1 MTIQLS
7 TTVRNARLDAIE
19 TAVGTAPILR
29 FYTGS
34 QPANC
39 ATATSG
45 TQLASYTLASDWAA
59 NASSGSKAFNN
70 TPLTTTSGNT
80 GTLGY
85 YRLFDSSATTC
96 HMQGSITA
104 TGGGGDLTVDTVT
117 VASVGQTINITSWT
131 ITDGNA

>member
-7 TTVRNARLDAIE
+7 ITVRNARLDSIQ
-19 TAVGTAPILR
+19 TAVGTAPVLR
-29 FYTGS
+29 FYTGT

-45 TQLASYTLASDWAA
+45 TQLVTYTLASSRASA
-59 NASSGSKAFNN
+59 ASSGSKAFSG
-70 TPLTTTSGNT
+70 PPISGTSGAT

-85 YRLFDSSATTC
+85 YRLFDSTATTC

-117 VASVGQTINITSWT
+117 ISSVGQAVNVTGWT

>member
-7 TTVRNARLDAIE
+7 TAVRNARLDSIQ
-19 TAVGTAPILR
+19 TTVGTSPILR

-39 ATATSG
+39 AAGTTG
-45 TQLASYTLASDWAA
+45 TQLVSYTLASSWAA
-59 NASSGSKAFNN
+59 SASGGSKSFSN
-70 TPLTTTSGNT
+70 TPLSTTAGNT

-85 YRLFDSSATTC
+85 YRLFDSTATTC

-104 TGGGGDLTVDTVT
+104 TGGGGDLTVDSTT
-117 VASVGQTINITSWT
+117 IGSVGQTVNVTSWT

>member
-7 TTVRNARLDAIE
+7 VTVRNGRLDAIE

-29 FYTGS
+29 FYTGT

-45 TQLASYTLASDWAA
+45 TQLVTYTLASDWAG
-59 NASSGSKAFNN
+59 NASGGSKSFSN
-70 TPLTTTSGNT
+70 TPISTTAGAA

-85 YRLFDSSATTC
+85 YRLFDSTATTC

-104 TGGGGDLTVDTVT
+104 SGGGGDLTVDNVN
-117 VASVGQTINITSWT
+117 VANGQTVNVTSWS